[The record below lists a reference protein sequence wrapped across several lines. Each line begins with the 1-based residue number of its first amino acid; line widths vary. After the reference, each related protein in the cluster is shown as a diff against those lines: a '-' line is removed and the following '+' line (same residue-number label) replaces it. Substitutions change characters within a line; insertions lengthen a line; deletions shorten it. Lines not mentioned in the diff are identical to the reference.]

1 MIRGGE
7 PPRRCQQCPAE
18 RQALG
23 IVNLLKIAI
32 ECLSLEGI

>member
-7 PPRRCQQCPAE
+7 PLRRYQQDPAE

-23 IVNLLKIAI
+23 IVNLLKIVI
-32 ECLSLEGI
+32 KCLSLEGI